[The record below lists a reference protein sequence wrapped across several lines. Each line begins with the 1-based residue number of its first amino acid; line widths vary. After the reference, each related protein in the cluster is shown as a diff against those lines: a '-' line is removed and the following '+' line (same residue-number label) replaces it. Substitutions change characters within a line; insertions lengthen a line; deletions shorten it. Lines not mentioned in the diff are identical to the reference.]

1 MSDYWIALLRG
12 INVGTAKRVAMS
24 DLRAIVEGLGYR
36 DVATLLN
43 SGNVVF
49 RHPAKI
55 NLRSKTSPARAIQEA
70 LVKRVGV
77 SSSVIAITAPALD
90 AIIRDNP
97 LPKPS
102 RDPAKLLVALVRD
115 PAALAQLATLAKRDW
130 GSEILTCGRA
140 AGYLWC
146 PHGSIV
152 GEVFTAVNKTLGD
165 GVTTRNWS
173 TMLKLQALTK
183 RPSTND

>member
-1 MSDYWIALLRG
+1 MSDYWIAFLRG

-49 RHPAKI
+49 RQVSA
-55 NLRSKTSPARAIQEA
+55 SKASPARAIQEA

-77 SSSVIAITAPALD
+77 SSNVIAISAPKLD

-97 LPKPS
+97 LPRPS
-102 RDPAKLLVALVRD
+102 REPAKLLVVLVRD
-115 PAALAQLATLAKRDW
+115 AAALAQLAKLAKRDW
-130 GSEILTCGRA
+130 GPEILTCGRA
-140 AGYLWC
+140 AGYMWC
-146 PHGSIV
+146 PNGSIV
-152 GEVFTAVNKTLGD
+152 GEVFTAMNKTLGD

-173 TMLKLQALTK
+173 TMLKLQAMT
-183 RPSTND
+183 RPKAKG